1 MAEEYEVPDGLLYTR
16 DHEWIKVEGNVITIG
31 VTDYGQKK
39 LREVVYVEL
48 PTIGQR
54 VEEGEA
60 IATLESVKA
69 SAEVYTPAS
78 GKVIEV
84 NSKLVDSPELVN
96 DDPYGD
102 GWIAKIELEE
112 ERGFEDLME
121 PDEYRKYLE
130 DLEEKG

>member
-78 GKVIEV
+78 GRVIEV

-102 GWIAKIELEE
+102 GWIARIELEE

-130 DLEEKG
+130 DLEERG

>member
-1 MAEEYEVPDGLLYTR
+1 MAEEYEVREGLLYTR

-112 ERGFEDLME
+112 EREFEDLME

-130 DLEEKG
+130 DLEERG

>member
-1 MAEEYEVPDGLLYTR
+1 M
-16 DHEWIKVEGNVITIG
+16 ITIG

-48 PTIGQR
+48 PTVGQR

-96 DDPYGD
+96 DDPYGE

-112 ERGFEDLME
+112 EREFEDLME

-130 DLEEKG
+130 DLEERG

>member
-1 MAEEYEVPDGLLYTR
+1 MAEEYEVPEGLLYTR

-48 PTIGQR
+48 PTVGQR

-78 GKVIEV
+78 GRVIEV

-102 GWIAKIELEE
+102 GWIARIELEE

>member
-1 MAEEYEVPDGLLYTR
+1 MAEEYEVPEGLLYTR

-130 DLEEKG
+130 DLEERG

>member
-1 MAEEYEVPDGLLYTR
+1 MAEEYEVPEGLLYTR

-48 PTIGQR
+48 PTIGQK

-78 GKVIEV
+78 GRVIEV

-112 ERGFEDLME
+112 EKGFEDLME

>member
-1 MAEEYEVPDGLLYTR
+1 MAEEYEVPEGLLYTR

-112 ERGFEDLME
+112 EREFEDLME

-130 DLEEKG
+130 DLEERG

>member
-1 MAEEYEVPDGLLYTR
+1 MAEEYEVPEGYLYTR

-48 PTIGQR
+48 PTVGQK

-84 NSKLVDSPELVN
+84 NSRLVDSPELVN
-96 DDPYGD
+96 DDPYGE

-112 ERGFEDLME
+112 GREFEDLME

-130 DLEEKG
+130 DLEERG

>member
-1 MAEEYEVPDGLLYTR
+1 MAEEYEVPEGYLYTR
-16 DHEWIKVEGNVITIG
+16 DHEWIKAEGNVITIG

-48 PTIGQR
+48 PTVGQK

-112 ERGFEDLME
+112 ERKFEDLME

-130 DLEEKG
+130 DLEERG

>member
-1 MAEEYEVPDGLLYTR
+1 MAEEYEVPEGYLYTR
-16 DHEWIKVEGNVITIG
+16 DHEWIKAEGNVITIG

-48 PTIGQR
+48 PTVGQR

-102 GWIAKIELEE
+102 GWLAKIELEE
-112 ERGFEDLME
+112 ERKFEDLME

-130 DLEEKG
+130 DLEERG

>member
-1 MAEEYEVPDGLLYTR
+1 MAEEYEVPEGLLYTR

-48 PTIGQR
+48 PTIGQK

-78 GKVIEV
+78 GRVIEV

-130 DLEEKG
+130 DLEERG

>member
-1 MAEEYEVPDGLLYTR
+1 MAEEYEVPEGYLYTR
-16 DHEWIKVEGNVITIG
+16 DHEWIKAEGNVITIG

-48 PTIGQR
+48 PTVGQK

-84 NSKLVDSPELVN
+84 NSRLVDSPELVN
-96 DDPYGD
+96 DDPYGE

-112 ERGFEDLME
+112 GREFEDLME

-130 DLEEKG
+130 DLEERG